1 MLYIAT
7 HYELLSIAALRQV
20 HMALGSGRCLAIFPE
35 GGSHD
40 QTHLLPL
47 KAGVALMGLGK
58 PQLRAHTFMQH
69 HPLSLSGLAN
79 TEDRQTDRPSAWTC
93 WIPTRTDSA
102 DGTGAV

>member
-58 PQLRAHTFMQH
+58 PQLRAHTLMQH
-69 HPLSLSGLAN
+69 NPLSLSGLAN
-79 TEDRQTDRPSAWTC
+79 EH
-93 WIPTRTDSA
+93 
-102 DGTGAV
+102 